1 LEFGGG
7 THTLQASSSINA
19 SNATVNLNSPIT
31 IAGSYNAGTTTIA
44 NSASFNSDNV
54 TFSTLNIESSGNL
67 GGSASV
73 SLSSTGTL
81 NWRGG
86 TMSGT
91 GTTNIPAGATLNLN
105 TGLNN
110 HLFLARTLNNSGT
123 TILTQAGQSGT
134 VFFLQGGTFNNQSGA
149 VFDVRADRGISS
161 NGGTNLVSNAGTFR
175 KSAGTGLS
183 TVGVPFNK

>member
-7 THTLQASSSINA
+7 THTLQASSSIDA
-19 SNATVNLNSPIT
+19 SNATVILNSPIT

-54 TFSTLNIESSGNL
+54 TFSTLNIESSGNR

-73 SLSSTGTL
+73 SLSS
-81 NWRGG
+81 
-86 TMSGT
+86 T

-110 HLFLARTLNNSGT
+110 HLFLARPLNNSGT

-134 VFFLQGGTFNNQSGA
+134 VFFLQRGTFNNQAGG
-149 VFDVRADRGISS
+149 VFDVRAARGINS
-161 NGGTNLVSNAGTFR
+161 NGGTNLFSNAGT
-175 KSAGTGLS
+175 
-183 TVGVPFNK
+183 